1 MSYWDNGSGGGPG
14 GCGSESNCPLIDAYS
29 NPNIAWAGPVSGL
42 VPIGPSNPL
51 PANAAPIGVEVP
63 GSSYPAARGYDTIQ
77 RLAPIVAAF
86 RSRPEL
92 IFANGF
98 Q

>member
-1 MSYWDNGSGGGPG
+1 MSYWDAGSG
-14 GCGSESNCPLIDAYS
+14 E
-29 NPNIAWAGPVSGL
+29 GPVDAMASRLARLLMPARNPKWPGIGRSGL
-42 VPIGPSNPL
+42 VPIDDDHPL
-51 PANAAPIGVEVP
+51 PPNI
-63 GSSYPAARGYDTIQ
+63 SARGYDTIQ